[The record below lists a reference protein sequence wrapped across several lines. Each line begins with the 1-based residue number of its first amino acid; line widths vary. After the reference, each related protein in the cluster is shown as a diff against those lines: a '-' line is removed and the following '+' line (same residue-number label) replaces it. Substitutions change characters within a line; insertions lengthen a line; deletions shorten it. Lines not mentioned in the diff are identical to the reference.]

1 MKKKEVRYYLMIGI
15 IALLVCLGLTSLTN
29 QIGNVDSDVF
39 QYVAGEIQQ
48 GRVPYLDTFDHK
60 GPLIYLINFLALSLS
75 PRWGLWLFEFVTGYV
90 TLLCFYRIA
99 KLNRNRSERKCLR
112 QRCFD

>member
-39 QYVAGEIQQ
+39 QYVAG
-48 GRVPYLDTFDHK
+48 
-60 GPLIYLINFLALSLS
+60 
-75 PRWGLWLFEFVTGYV
+75 
-90 TLLCFYRIA
+90 
-99 KLNRNRSERKCLR
+99 KCLISG
-112 QRCFD
+112 CAFVSELYGVFNLV